1 MHPLEPMQP
10 LEPNDTETWA
20 QVRELLAVAETFDV
34 APAISDQA
42 LIAATQG
49 KRSVFVWR
57 ESAAG
62 AVRKDEVERKE
73 SSDLGERSER
83 SERSYSG
90 AGSRVIAAVGI
101 VGEGELDLVVK
112 PGLRG
117 LGIGSLALEGLLGW
131 AERSSTSELRVWVHG
146 EQPAARSLLE
156 RHGFA
161 PERGLLRLVLPPER
175 LPEALTAARGV
186 PTGFVVTGFSAEDAH
201 QAAEWVRVNAAAFAD
216 HPEQG
221 RLTIADFKALT
232 KQPWFLAE
240 DLRLAWAEGAKP
252 PALTG
257 FTWVKTQGAET
268 ELYAI
273 GVDPKYV
280 GQGLGAGLLGETLR
294 VMAAHHPD
302 RITLYVDE
310 VNTAARALYERAGF
324 EVELSSTQWVRVAA
338 S

>member
-1 MHPLEPMQP
+1 MHPLEHMQP
-10 LEPNDTETWA
+10 LEPNSTETWA
-20 QVRELLAVAETFDV
+20 QVRELLAEAETFDG
-34 APAISDQA
+34 APAISDQS
-42 LIAATQG
+42 LVAATQA

-57 ESAAG
+57 E
-62 AVRKDEVERKE
+62 KQ
-73 SSDLGERSER
+73 
-83 SERSYSG
+83 
-90 AGSRVIAAVGI
+90 VIAAVGI
-101 VGEGELDLVVK
+101 VGEGELDLVVR

-146 EQPAARSLLE
+146 EQPAARSLLK

-161 PERGLLRLVLPPER
+161 PERGLLRLALPPDR

-221 RLTIADFKALT
+221 RLTLADFEALT
-232 KQPWFLAE
+232 KQPWFVAE

-252 PALTG
+252 QALAG

-273 GVDPKYV
+273 GVDPKHV

-294 VMAAHHPD
+294 VMSSHHPD

-310 VNTAARALYERAGF
+310 VNAAARALYERAGF

-338 S
+338 G